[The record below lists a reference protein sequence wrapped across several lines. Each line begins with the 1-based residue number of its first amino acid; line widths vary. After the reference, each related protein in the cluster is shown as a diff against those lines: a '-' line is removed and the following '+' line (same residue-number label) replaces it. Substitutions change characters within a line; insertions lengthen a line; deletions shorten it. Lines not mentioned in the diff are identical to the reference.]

1 MTFIMNDYESW
12 SPRVSSFPPRV
23 LYFFSPRSVRIA
35 CFLFKLQF
43 LLQSGAA
50 FKLRRLWGGG
60 GGGDAWGR
68 NLYFLKV
75 AAAIDVRVNPLWA
88 VSHSLLAYNESL
100 IGCCGRS
107 PAVSQSRIKSRSGEA
122 GGEQKELGS
131 LWVFS
136 FSAAF
141 NPTAPAFLD
150 DGAAL
155 ADPRFVYFLLI
166 IPRPDISR
174 LETHKWFVVCTL
186 FCFLSFIRFCMKWC
200 PDKWCDLREKLL
212 PSRETFTLSVFWLA
226 YIVIFHRNLLIW
238 KLCHSLHVPQTIFTA
253 VI

>member
-1 MTFIMNDYESW
+1 MNDYESW

-50 FKLRRLWGGG
+50 FKFRRLWWGGG
-60 GGGDAWGR
+60 GGGGGGGGDGWRR

-88 VSHSLLAYNESL
+88 VSHSLLAYTWPNESL
-100 IGCCGRS
+100 IGCRGRS
-107 PAVSQSRIKSRSGEA
+107 PALSQSRSKSRSGEA
-122 GGEQKELGS
+122 DGEQKELGS
-131 LWVFS
+131 LGVFS

-150 DGAAL
+150 DAAAL
-155 ADPRFVYFLLI
+155 ADPRLFTVFSINYSTTWYFQAWN
-166 IPRPDISR
+166 
-174 LETHKWFVVCTL
+174 T
-186 FCFLSFIRFCMKWC
+186 
-200 PDKWCDLREKLL
+200 
-212 PSRETFTLSVFWLA
+212 
-226 YIVIFHRNLLIW
+226 
-238 KLCHSLHVPQTIFTA
+238 
-253 VI
+253 